1 MGLTELKQHIESLEP
16 RLTPTFVER
25 IVRELLLERKDGG
38 SGVGAI
44 SLVKHLMGDLAQRSE
59 EILWAYHRLKP
70 ALRAAVEQTS
80 SLRFL
85 EGG

>member
-1 MGLTELKQHIESLEP
+1 MEERRQHVASLEGK
-16 RLTPTFVER
+16 LTPTFVEHA
-25 IVRELLLERKDGG
+25 VRELLLQRKDGG

-44 SLVKHLMGDLAQRSE
+44 SLVRHLAGDLAQRGE
-59 EILWAYHRLKP
+59 EIAWAYHRLKP
-70 ALRAAVEQTS
+70 VLLGAVEQIS